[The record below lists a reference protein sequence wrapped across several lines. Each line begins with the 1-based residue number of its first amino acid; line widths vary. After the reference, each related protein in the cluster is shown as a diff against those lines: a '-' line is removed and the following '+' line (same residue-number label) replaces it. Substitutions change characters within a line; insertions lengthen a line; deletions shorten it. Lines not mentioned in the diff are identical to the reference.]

1 MRLNDKGAI
10 NYFKITAKTHVTMD
24 EKTAIPLYAEHL
36 HSLLTR
42 CGWKVTKV
50 RGYYTFEQIEFNKDF
65 VIMNQVSNQNA
76 KTDVEKDFFKLMNNV
91 SFGYDCRN
99 NADNSYFSQI
109 YDELEEL
116 MYAKR
121 YQNISDQS
129 ISECI
134 SSEYLEIQTE
144 ERFSNNIAR
153 LDPNDEYY
161 DARKK
166 YLEIE
171 KRKELDAVCSM
182 KKSRQKKHKKMQ

>member
-42 CGWKVTKV
+42 CAWKVTKV

-99 NADNSYFSQI
+99 NADNCYFSQI

-171 KRKELDAVCSM
+171 KRKELDAACSM